1 MADDAQSR
9 QPGGG
14 GAASLAARYRPQ
26 TFAQV
31 VGQDMV
37 KSILSRAA
45 LEDRVAPAY
54 LLSGTRGVGKTT
66 VARIFA
72 KALNCV
78 HAPTGEPCNECSACR
93 RITQGSFV
101 DVVEIDGASNRGI
114 DDVRRLRDAVGYAPL
129 EGRYKVFIIDEAHM
143 LTKEA
148 FNALLKTLEE
158 PPARVTF
165 IMATTEQHKFPV
177 TIVSRCQ
184 HFVFRQIPE
193 ATLEAHIRSV
203 LEREGRP
210 FEDDAARLI
219 ARRAAGSV
227 RDAMSLLGQ
236 TLALGGG
243 GADAPLSAAQAR
255 EVLGL
260 AGQEVMDRLLGALA
274 GQDVL
279 AVARLVR
286 ELLGQGADMGFF
298 LRELGGLWRNL
309 FLIRQ
314 AGPEAVA
321 ELELPEREAARLL
334 GLAKK
339 FPLSYIHAAWQ
350 MTLESQRRILTSLE
364 PAAGLELLLLNLALL
379 PRLLPLGD
387 LNPGVLTAGASS
399 GPDTSVGTGTTVGP
413 DAESRGA
420 MAPGG
425 ESGEPSQDGE
435 DAGSPLP
442 FAEGAASPDSSAHPV
457 NPACSAASPSPPG
470 EPAPAASGSDEQGES
485 PAPPRRFEVPQSVR
499 RFVPPTRSAEAASS
513 TPPVNPEDES
523 VRQLPVRAAAAPPS
537 SALSPKTPDDVPPWL
552 DEIPAG
558 GDPSLKAPDDAELR
572 RAVSMAES
580 LTESRA
586 GTLEGGAPRAR
597 EGAEKAPSLNQ
608 ALKWE
613 EFLAFCEGREG
624 VPLNLLRQ
632 CAGEVRE
639 GRLRL
644 SPRSQIVAVQLQR
657 HADVVKRTA
666 EAWAGRP
673 LEPEFMPQRTE
684 RRTTAELKAEM
695 QEHPVVRELGRIFGA
710 TLIHCAQ
717 VDKR

>member
-14 GAASLAARYRPQ
+14 GSVSLAARYRPQ

-31 VGQDMV
+31 VGQEMV

-45 LEDRVAPAY
+45 SEDRVAPAY

-78 HAPTGEPCNECSACR
+78 HAPVAEPCNECSICR

-158 PPARVTF
+158 PPAHVTF

-203 LEREGRP
+203 LEREARP

-243 GADAPLSAAQAR
+243 GAGTPLSAAQAR

-260 AGQEVMDRLLGALA
+260 AGQEVMDRLLDALA
-274 GQDVL
+274 GQDAL

-298 LRELGGLWRNL
+298 LRELGSLWRNL

-314 AGPEAVA
+314 VGPQAAV
-321 ELELPEREAARLL
+321 ELELPERECSRLV
-334 GLAKK
+334 GLAKN

-379 PRLLPLGD
+379 PRLLPLGE
-387 LNPGVLTAGASS
+387 LNPGAMAGGATGGDAPLCSAAKNTEASANASS
-399 GPDTSVGTGTTVGP
+399 DGD
-413 DAESRGA
+413 DAPRR
-420 MAPGG
+420 
-425 ESGEPSQDGE
+425 ESGGQARSGE
-435 DAGSPLP
+435 GAGPARP
-442 FAEGAASPDSSAHPV
+442 FAEGAASPVSSADHSAEASTGHFSAV
-457 NPACSAASPSPPG
+457 RSDIVPAMSAPNNTVEAKASTPLS
-470 EPAPAASGSDEQGES
+470 
-485 PAPPRRFEVPQSVR
+485 RRFRPPQDAR
-499 RFVPPTRSAEAASS
+499 RFVPPVSVPQSAS
-513 TPPVNPEDES
+513 
-523 VRQLPVRAAAAPPS
+523 PVRAASRQDAA
-537 SALSPKTPDDVPPWL
+537 DDVPSWL

-558 GDPSLKAPDDAELR
+558 GDPSLKEPDAVDLQAAMSREGDISALSTGGS
-572 RAVSMAES
+572 AVSEITTAPEAAIQGMRPEQPGVFPAKE
-580 LTESRA
+580 
-586 GTLEGGAPRAR
+586 EGNGDA
-597 EGAEKAPSLNQ
+597 S
-608 ALKWE
+608 LKWE
-613 EFLAFCEGREG
+613 DFLTFCEGREG
-624 VPLNLLRQ
+624 VHLNLLRQ
-632 CAGEVRE
+632 CSGEVRGE
-639 GRLRL
+639 RLRL
-644 SPRSQIVAVQLQR
+644 KPQSQIVSLQLQR
-657 HADVVKRTA
+657 NAEMVKKA
-666 EAWAGRP
+666 VQAWAGQS
-673 LEPEFMPQRTE
+673 LEPEFLPPSAE

-695 QEHPVVRELGRIFGA
+695 QDHPVVRELGHIFGA
-710 TLIHCAQ
+710 TLVHCAQ
-717 VDKR
+717 VDKN

>member
-1 MADDAQSR
+1 MADEAQTKV
-9 QPGGG
+9 PGGG
-14 GAASLAARYRPQ
+14 GASSLAARYRPQ

-45 LEDRVAPAY
+45 REDRVAPAY

-66 VARIFA
+66 IARIFA

-193 ATLEAHIRSV
+193 ATLEAHICSV

-210 FEDDAARLI
+210 FEEDAARLI

-243 GADAPLSAAQAR
+243 ASGELLTAAQAR

-260 AGQEVMDRLLGALA
+260 AGREVMDRLMDALA
-274 GQDVL
+274 RQDAL
-279 AVARLVR
+279 GVARLVR
-286 ELLGQGADMGFF
+286 ELLAQGADMGFF
-298 LRELGGLWRNL
+298 LRELGTLWRNL
-309 FLIRQ
+309 FLLRQ
-314 AGPEAVA
+314 AGSEAAAV
-321 ELELPEREAARLL
+321 LELPQRETERLAA
-334 GLAKK
+334 LAEI

-379 PRLLPLGD
+379 PRLLPLGE
-387 LNPGVLTAGASS
+387 LNPAILAGSGGNAISSAEASKAGESS
-399 GPDTSVGTGTTVGP
+399 GTT
-413 DAESRGA
+413 ERGR
-420 MAPGG
+420 
-425 ESGEPSQDGE
+425 
-435 DAGSPLP
+435 P
-442 FAEGAASPDSSAHPV
+442 FAEGAASPAGSESAPVASSSLADSEKAE
-457 NPACSAASPSPPG
+457 AS
-470 EPAPAASGSDEQGES
+470 
-485 PAPPRRFEVPQSVR
+485 RRFRPPEHVR
-499 RFVPPTRSAEAASS
+499 RTAENAPLQEESSVSPQHAAG
-513 TPPVNPEDES
+513 DE
-523 VRQLPVRAAAAPPS
+523 
-537 SALSPKTPDDVPPWL
+537 VPPWL
-552 DEIPAG
+552 DQIPAE
-558 GDPSLKAPDDAELR
+558 GDSSLSGPEKTGQERDDEQSLSEQKQVAIR
-572 RAVSMAES
+572 QDTPAVASGEQKRDGPLS
-580 LTESRA
+580 WDDFLTFCER
-586 GTLEGGAPRAR
+586 R
-597 EGAEKAPSLNQ
+597 EGI
-608 ALKWE
+608 
-613 EFLAFCEGREG
+613 
-624 VPLNLLRQ
+624 PLNILRQ
-632 CAGEVRE
+632 CSGEIQGTRLCLTPYSQTVFRQLRRYTDSVGKAAG
-639 GRLRL
+639 
-644 SPRSQIVAVQLQR
+644 I
-657 HADVVKRTA
+657 
-666 EAWAGRP
+666 WAGQT
-673 LEPEFMPQRTE
+673 LELDIQPPRTE
-684 RRTTAELKAEM
+684 RRTSAELKAEM
-695 QEHPVVRELGRIFGA
+695 QEHPVVRELGRIYGA
-710 TLIHCAQ
+710 TLVHCAPEGEE
-717 VDKR
+717 

>member
-1 MADDAQSR
+1 MADEAQTR
-9 QPGGG
+9 MPGGG
-14 GAASLAARYRPQ
+14 GASSLAARYRPQ

-45 LEDRVAPAY
+45 REDRVAPAY

-72 KALNCV
+72 KALNCA

-177 TIVSRCQ
+177 TIISRCQ

-193 ATLEAHIRSV
+193 ATLEAHICSV

-210 FEDDAARLI
+210 FEEDAARLI

-243 GADAPLSAAQAR
+243 SSGELLTAAQAR

-260 AGQEVMDRLLGALA
+260 AGREVMDRLMDALA
-274 GQDVL
+274 RQDAL
-279 AVARLVR
+279 GVARLVR
-286 ELLGQGADMGFF
+286 ELLAQGADMGFF
-298 LRELGGLWRNL
+298 LRELGALWRNL
-309 FLIRQ
+309 FLLRQ
-314 AGPEAVA
+314 AGPEAAAV
-321 ELELPEREAARLL
+321 LELPQRETERLTA
-334 GLAKK
+334 LAEI

-379 PRLLPLGD
+379 PRLLPLGE
-387 LNPGVLTAGASS
+387 LNPAIS
-399 GPDTSVGTGTTVGP
+399 
-413 DAESRGA
+413 
-420 MAPGG
+420 
-425 ESGEPSQDGE
+425 
-435 DAGSPLP
+435 AGSGGSTLPPAETSKVGETSGATERGRP
-442 FAEGAASPDSSAHPV
+442 FADGAASPAGSESAPVGASSHADSEKKANSEKAE
-457 NPACSAASPSPPG
+457 AS
-470 EPAPAASGSDEQGES
+470 
-485 PAPPRRFEVPQSVR
+485 RRFRPPEHVR
-499 RFVPPTRSAEAASS
+499 RTAAYAPLQEESS
-513 TPPVNPEDES
+513 VSPQHAAGDE
-523 VRQLPVRAAAAPPS
+523 
-537 SALSPKTPDDVPPWL
+537 VPPWL
-552 DEIPAG
+552 DQIPAE
-558 GDPSLKAPDDAELR
+558 GDSSLSGPEKTGQERDDEQPLSEQKQVAIRQDAP
-572 RAVSMAES
+572 AVASGEQKKDGP
-580 LTESRA
+580 L
-586 GTLEGGAPRAR
+586 L
-597 EGAEKAPSLNQ
+597 
-608 ALKWE
+608 WE
-613 EFLAFCEGREG
+613 DFLAFCEGREG
-624 VPLNLLRQ
+624 IPLNILRQ
-632 CAGEVRE
+632 CSGDIQGTRLYLTPYSQTVFRQLRRYTDSVGKAAG
-639 GRLRL
+639 
-644 SPRSQIVAVQLQR
+644 I
-657 HADVVKRTA
+657 
-666 EAWAGRP
+666 WAGQT
-673 LEPEFMPQRTE
+673 LELDIQPPRTE
-684 RRTTAELKAEM
+684 RRTSAELKAEM
-695 QEHPVVRELGRIFGA
+695 QEHPVVREFGRIYGA
-710 TLIHCAQ
+710 TLVHCAPEGEE
-717 VDKR
+717 

>member
-9 QPGGG
+9 LPGGG

-78 HAPTGEPCNECSACR
+78 HAPAGEPCNECSACR

-129 EGRYKVFIIDEAHM
+129 DGRYKGFIIDEAHM

-158 PPARVTF
+158 PPAHVTF

-203 LEREGRP
+203 LEREARP
-210 FEDDAARLI
+210 FEEDAARLI

-243 GADAPLSAAQAR
+243 AETPLTAAQAR

-260 AGQEVMDRLLGALA
+260 AGQEVMDRLLDALA
-274 GQDVL
+274 GQDAL

-314 AGPEAVA
+314 AGPEAA
-321 ELELPEREAARLL
+321 SELELPEREAVRLT
-334 GLAKK
+334 GLAGK
-339 FPLSYIHAAWQ
+339 FSLSYIHAAWQ

-387 LNPGVLTAGASS
+387 LNPDAPAGGERVSPPVSSEIPESRAGARS
-399 GPDTSVGTGTTVGP
+399 GQDMPRR
-413 DAESRGA
+413 AEEESAGA
-420 MAPGG
+420 RR
-425 ESGEPSQDGE
+425 
-435 DAGSPLP
+435 P
-442 FAEGAASPDSSAHPV
+442 FAEAAASSES
-457 NPACSAASPSPPG
+457 SAASSFR
-470 EPAPAASGSDEQGES
+470 SGAVS
-485 PAPPRRFEVPQSVR
+485 PASVPERPEETAVSPRRFLPPEGAR
-499 RFVPPTRSAEAASS
+499 RF
-513 TPPVNPEDES
+513 
-523 VRQLPVRAAAAPPS
+523 APPS
-537 SALSPKTPDDVPPWL
+537 RVPEAPSPARQPVRREKTDDVPPWL

-558 GDPSLKAPDDAELR
+558 GDPALKAADGAER
-572 RAVSMAES
+572 QRPADGAGSASGRAVVPSPEC
-580 LTESRA
+580 SRPA
-586 GTLEGGAPRAR
+586 ALS
-597 EGAEKAPSLNQ
+597 APSGTDTEERGG
-608 ALKWE
+608 KPEWE
-613 EFLAFCEGREG
+613 DFLTFCEDREG

-632 CAGEVRE
+632 CAGEIE
-639 GRLRL
+639 DGRLRL
-644 SPRSQIVAVQLQR
+644 HPRSQTVSLQLQR
-657 HADVVKRTA
+657 HAEMLRQAA
-666 EAWAGRP
+666 ESWAGRP
-673 LEPEFMPQRTE
+673 LEPEFMPPRTE
-684 RRTTAELKAEM
+684 RRTSAELRSEM
-695 QEHPVVRELGRIFGA
+695 QDHPVVQELSRIFGA
-710 TLIHCAQ
+710 TLVHCAQ
-717 VDKR
+717 ADRN